1 MVLVKPRIQIIQ
13 KGMNLGKLISRKGGW
28 TNARQ
33 GHEEVWTPIKM
44 IGRGEEQRELGGNI
58 E

>member
-28 TNARQ
+28 TNVRQ

-44 IGRGEEQRELGGNI
+44 NSTHAYCK
-58 E
+58 